1 MLYQLTTGNMDER
14 RKVVMERK
22 ENIPTNESEIKFE
35 KIDLTNLEEV
45 EEVVTPGWGT
55 HTCCY

>member
-1 MLYQLTTGNMDER
+1 MLYQLTTVEYTER
-14 RKVVMERK
+14 RKDGMERK

>member
-45 EEVVTPGWGT
+45 EEVVTPGW
-55 HTCCY
+55 

>member
-45 EEVVTPGWGT
+45 EEVVTPGWGP